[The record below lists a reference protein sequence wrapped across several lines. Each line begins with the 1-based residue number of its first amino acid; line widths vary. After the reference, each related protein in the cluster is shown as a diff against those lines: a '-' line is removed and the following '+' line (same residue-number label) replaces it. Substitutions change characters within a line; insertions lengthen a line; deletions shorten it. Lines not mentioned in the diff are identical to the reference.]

1 MVAGVGV
8 EGGEPVLD
16 ETIIQIPGKLLDN
29 LSGREEVDLQFEKR
43 ARCLGKPVAESTI
56 QVVQGRLQRG
66 QDRLHEDP
74 EHNAT
79 TMRRTGLEQ
88 VRGGMGKGQGV
99 SGDNLPGRD
108 IAMDSHT
115 ISGIRPTWQEAS
127 AMRRAQSRRG

>member
-1 MVAGVGV
+1 M
-8 EGGEPVLD
+8 LD
-16 ETIIQIPGKLLDN
+16 ETIIQIPGGLLDN

-66 QDRLHEDP
+66 QDRLLEDP

-99 SGDNLPGRD
+99 SGDDPPGRD

-115 ISGIRPTWQEAS
+115 ASGIRPTWQDGGKRHEEGAE
-127 AMRRAQSRRG
+127 QG